1 MRSEDEHD
9 NPLSSSGYRDLR
21 LLNEVDGNPE
31 LNQRQLSIKLGIAL
45 GLTNVLVRSL
55 IQKGYLRV
63 SKASWKRRFY
73 NLTPDGLTHKLR
85 LMTGYISKVLV
96 HYQNVRQTL
105 REQME
110 GLPVNQESRIAV
122 YGANEFAELV
132 YLGLKEIGID
142 EITFYCTSVKA
153 GRLFI
158 GMPVHDISTIQ
169 SENYDKILVAELGSS
184 EELRQELLR
193 LGVQAQNIVTFF
205 PTSNERDNR

>member
-1 MRSEDEHD
+1 MRSEDEQD

-122 YGANEFAELV
+122 Y
-132 YLGLKEIGID
+132 LGLKEIGID

-193 LGVQAQNIVTFF
+193 VGVPAQNIVTFF
-205 PTSNERDNR
+205 PTSNGRDNR